1 MQNNLTKSIASGT
14 IILVRKMLKREMY
27 LSRIRGFYDSD
38 PIKILVGIRRCGKSV
53 ILKQIIDEIKAKDI
67 DDEHIVYI
75 NFEYIE
81 YEELRDYKKLNKY
94 IKERIRDNKKY
105 YIFLDEIQK
114 VIKFEEVVNSLRAS
128 LNNISIFIT
137 GSNSKLLSNELST
150 VLSGRYVLFNIYP
163 LSYKEFIAL
172 TNKNGESEDTF
183 WDFVKWGGL
192 PNRTQF
198 VDETNIKD
206 YLHSVF
212 DSIILRDVVERLE
225 LKDTLLFDLLLQYIV
240 DTTGR
245 QFSAENV
252 INFLKNEG
260 KSVSTETIYSYLGA
274 LCKALIIKKIYRY
287 DIHRKAI
294 LKTLNKYYMTDLGIA
309 QIKNNNFEI
318 NKSFAIEN
326 VVYNEL
332 LERGYDVYIG
342 KIKDKEIDFIA
353 TKTNEKIYIQV
364 TYLLTD
370 DKVIEREF
378 GAFKEIDDNYPKYIL
393 SLDKADFSRDGII
406 HKNIIKWLLE
416 N

>member
-1 MQNNLTKSIASGT
+1 
-14 IILVRKMLKREMY
+14 MLKREIY

-38 PIKILVGIRRCGKSV
+38 LVKILVGIRRCGKSV
-53 ILKQIIDEIKAKDI
+53 ILKQIMD
-67 DDEHIVYI
+67 
-75 NFEYIE
+75 
-81 YEELRDYKKLNKY
+81 ELRDKNIDENHIIYVNFEFIEFEELQNYKKLNEY
-94 IKERIRDNKKY
+94 IKEKIVDKNKY
-105 YIFLDEIQK
+105 YVFLDEIQK
-114 VIKFEEVVNSLRAS
+114 VEKFEDVVNSLRAS
-128 LNNISIFIT
+128 IENISIFIT

-163 LSYKEFIAL
+163 LSYKEFIEL
-172 TNKNGESEDTF
+172 TNKNGKLEETF

-198 VDETNIKD
+198 TDESNIKD

-212 DSIILRDVVERLE
+212 DSIILRDVVERLG
-225 LKDTLLFDLLLQYIV
+225 LKDTVLFDLLLQYVV

-252 INFLKNEG
+252 IKFLKNEG
-260 KSVSTETIYSYLGA
+260 KSVSTETVYIYLDA
-274 LCKALIIKKIYRY
+274 LCKALMIKKIYRY
-287 DIHRKAI
+287 DIHGKAI

-342 KIKDKEIDFIA
+342 KTKDGEIDFIA
-353 TKTNEKIYIQV
+353 TRTDEKVYIQV
-364 TYLLTD
+364 TYLLESE
-370 DKVIEREF
+370 KVQNREF
-378 GAFKEIDDNYPKYIL
+378 GAFKEIEDNYPKYVL
-393 SLDKADFSRDGII
+393 SLDKTDFSRNGII
-406 HKNIIKWLLE
+406 HKNIIDWLLE
-416 N
+416 K

>member
-1 MQNNLTKSIASGT
+1 
-14 IILVRKMLKREMY
+14 MLKREMY

-38 PIKILVGIRRCGKSV
+38 LIKILVEIRRCGKSV
-53 ILKQIIDEIKAKDI
+53 ILKQIMNELKEKKVDEN
-67 DDEHIVYI
+67 HIIYV
-75 NFEYIE
+75 NFELIE
-81 YEELRDYKKLNKY
+81 FEELQDYKKLNKY
-94 IKERIRDNKKY
+94 IKEKIKDDKKY
-105 YIFLDEIQK
+105 YVFLDEIQK

-128 LNNISIFIT
+128 IENISIFIT

-163 LSYKEFIAL
+163 LSYKEFIEL
-172 TNKNGESEDTF
+172 TGKDAKSIETF

-198 VDETNIKD
+198 KDEGNIKD
-206 YLHSVF
+206 YLYSVF
-212 DSIILRDVVERLE
+212 DSIILRDVVERLG
-225 LKDTLLFDLLLQYIV
+225 LKDTILFDLILQYIV

-252 INFLKNEG
+252 INFLKREG
-260 KSVSTETIYSYLGA
+260 KSISTETLYTYLDA
-274 LCKALIIKKIYRY
+274 LCKALMIKKIYRY
-287 DIHRKAI
+287 DIHGKAI

-342 KIKDKEIDFIA
+342 KTKDGEIDFIA
-353 TKTNEKIYIQV
+353 TKTEEKIYIQV
-364 TYLLTD
+364 TYLLESE
-370 DKVIEREF
+370 KVINREF
-378 GAFKEIDDNYPKYIL
+378 GAFEEIKDNYPKYVL
-393 SLDKADFSRDGII
+393 SLDNTNFSRQGII
-406 HKNIIKWLLE
+406 HKNIIDWLLE
-416 N
+416 SN

>member
-1 MQNNLTKSIASGT
+1 
-14 IILVRKMLKREMY
+14 MLKREMY

-38 PIKILVGIRRCGKSV
+38 LIKILVGIRRCCKSV
-53 ILKQIIDEIKAKDI
+53 ILKQIMNELKEKKVDEN
-67 DDEHIVYI
+67 HIIYV
-75 NFEYIE
+75 NFELIE
-81 YEELRDYKKLNKY
+81 FEELQDYKKLNKY
-94 IKERIRDNKKY
+94 IKEKIKDDKKY
-105 YIFLDEIQK
+105 YVFLDEIQK

-128 LNNISIFIT
+128 IENISIFIT

-163 LSYKEFIAL
+163 LSYKEFIEL
-172 TNKNGESEDTF
+172 TGKDAKSIETF

-198 VDETNIKD
+198 KDEGNIKD
-206 YLHSVF
+206 YLYSVF
-212 DSIILRDVVERLE
+212 DSIILRDVVERLG
-225 LKDTLLFDLLLQYIV
+225 LKDTILFDLILQYIV

-252 INFLKNEG
+252 INFLKREG
-260 KSVSTETIYSYLGA
+260 KSISTETLYTYLDA
-274 LCKALIIKKIYRY
+274 LCKALMIKKIYRY
-287 DIHRKAI
+287 DIHGKAI

-342 KIKDKEIDFIA
+342 KTKDGEIDFIA
-353 TKTNEKIYIQV
+353 TKTEEKIYIQV
-364 TYLLTD
+364 TYLLESE
-370 DKVIEREF
+370 KVINREF
-378 GAFKEIDDNYPKYIL
+378 GAFEEIKDNYPKYVL
-393 SLDKADFSRDGII
+393 SLDNTNFSRQGII
-406 HKNIIKWLLE
+406 HKNIIDWLLE
-416 N
+416 SN

>member
-1 MQNNLTKSIASGT
+1 
-14 IILVRKMLKREMY
+14 MLKREMY

-38 PIKILVGIRRCGKSV
+38 LVKILVGIRRCGKSV
-53 ILKQIIDEIKAKDI
+53 ILKQIMNELKEKQIDEN
-67 DDEHIVYI
+67 HIIYV
-75 NFEYIE
+75 NFELIE
-81 YEELRDYKKLNKY
+81 FEELQNYKKLNAY
-94 IKERIRDNKKY
+94 IKERIVDSDKY
-105 YIFLDEIQK
+105 YVFLDEIQK
-114 VIKFEEVVNSLRAS
+114 VEKFEDVVNSLRAS
-128 LNNISIFIT
+128 IDNISIFIT

-163 LSYKEFIAL
+163 LSYKEFIELA
-172 TNKNGESEDTF
+172 KKDAKSEETF

-198 VDETNIKD
+198 TDESNIKD

-212 DSIILRDVVERLE
+212 DSIILRDVVERLG
-225 LKDTLLFDLLLQYIV
+225 LKDTILFDLLLQYIV

-252 INFLKNEG
+252 IKFLKNEG
-260 KSVSTETIYSYLGA
+260 KSISTETLYIYLDA
-274 LCKALIIKKIYRY
+274 LCKALMIKKIYRY
-287 DIHRKAI
+287 DIHGKAI

-342 KIKDKEIDFIA
+342 KTKDGEIDFIA
-353 TKTNEKIYIQV
+353 TKTGEKVYFQV
-364 TYLLTD
+364 TYLLQN
-370 DKVIEREF
+370 DKVENREF
-378 GAFKEIDDNYPKYIL
+378 GAFKEIEDNYPKYVL

-406 HKNIIKWLLE
+406 HKNIIDWLLE
-416 N
+416 K

>member
-1 MQNNLTKSIASGT
+1 
-14 IILVRKMLKREMY
+14 MLKREMY

-38 PIKILVGIRRCGKSV
+38 LIKILVGIRRCCKSV
-53 ILKQIIDEIKAKDI
+53 ILKQIMNELKEKEVDEN
-67 DDEHIVYI
+67 HIIYV
-75 NFEYIE
+75 NFELIE
-81 YEELRDYKKLNKY
+81 FEELQDYKKLNKY
-94 IKERIRDNKKY
+94 IKEKIKDDKKY
-105 YIFLDEIQK
+105 YVFLDEIQK

-128 LNNISIFIT
+128 IENISIFIT

-163 LSYKEFIAL
+163 LSYKEFIEL
-172 TNKNGESEDTF
+172 TGKDAKSIETF

-198 VDETNIKD
+198 KDEGNIKD

-212 DSIILRDVVERLE
+212 DSIILRDVVERLG
-225 LKDTLLFDLLLQYIV
+225 LKDTILFDLILQYIV

-252 INFLKNEG
+252 INFLKREG
-260 KSVSTETIYSYLGA
+260 KSISTETLYTYLDA
-274 LCKALIIKKIYRY
+274 LCKALMIKKIYRY
-287 DIHRKAI
+287 DIHGKAI

-342 KIKDKEIDFIA
+342 KTKDGEIDFIA
-353 TKTNEKIYIQV
+353 TKTEEKIYIQV
-364 TYLLTD
+364 TYLLESE
-370 DKVIEREF
+370 KVINREF
-378 GAFKEIDDNYPKYIL
+378 GAFEEIKDNYPKYVL
-393 SLDKADFSRDGII
+393 SLDNTNFSRQGII
-406 HKNIIKWLLE
+406 HKNIIDWLLE
-416 N
+416 SN